1 MRYKMMMVG
10 AAMALLA
17 GPALA
22 DPKDY
27 RFEPVSEQIAVSPT
41 SPVAVRLIHIPSK
54 KPVPGAIIFQSRLEM
69 PMNNMALMAT
79 RISAQPGDGAGA
91 YPFVADVSMAG
102 PWVLVLAAKVQGETA
117 NVTASIPLNAVK
129 ADHSHN
135 H

>member
-1 MRYKMMMVG
+1 MRDKMMMVG

-27 RFEPVSEQIAVSPT
+27 RFEPVSPQIAVSPS
-41 SPVAVRLIHIPSK
+41 SPVAVRLIHQPSGK
-54 KPVPGAIIFQSRLEM
+54 AVTDAIVFQPRMEM
-69 PMNNMALMAT
+69 PMGNMTPMTAKIT
-79 RISAQPGDGAGA
+79 AQPADGKGA
-91 YPFVADVSMAG
+91 YPFTADITMAG
-102 PWVLVLAAKVQGETA
+102 PWILTVSAKVQGEAATI
-117 NVTASIPLNAVK
+117 TGSIPLNAVK

>member
-69 PMNNMALMAT
+69 PMTNMAPMAAK
-79 RISAQPGDGAGA
+79 ISAQPGDGAGV

-102 PWVLVLAAKVQGETA
+102 PLVLVLTAKVQGETA
-117 NVTASIPLNAVK
+117 NVTASIPLTAAV
-129 ADHSHN
+129 AGHSHN

>member
-1 MRYKMMMVG
+1 MRYKMVMVG

-27 RFEPVSEQIAVSPT
+27 RFEPVSDQIEVSST
-41 SPVAVRLIHIPSK
+41 APVAVRLVHIPSK
-54 KPVPGAIIFQSRLEM
+54 KPVPGAIIFQRRLEM
-69 PMNNMALMAT
+69 PMTNMAPMAT
-79 RISAQPGDGAGA
+79 KISAQPGDGTGV

-117 NVTASIPLNAVK
+117 NVTASIPLTAV
-129 ADHSHN
+129 AAGHSHN